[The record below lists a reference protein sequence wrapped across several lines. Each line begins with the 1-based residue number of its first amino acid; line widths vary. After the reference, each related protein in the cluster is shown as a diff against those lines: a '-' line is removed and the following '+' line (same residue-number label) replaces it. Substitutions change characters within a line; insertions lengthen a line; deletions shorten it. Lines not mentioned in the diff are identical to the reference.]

1 MSGTW
6 MSALESSVLPSHTPG
21 AERKKC
27 GEADMSAH
35 SPTPFRGMGSR
46 TFRVTLLV
54 YICEALS
61 QSRSSSQVNA
71 ESTGRLALSEIAE
84 PQWRG
89 WTACRTPQLTCKH
102 RRERITTLRGSNYGS
117 GDEHPKNLL
126 NHTVRCGRTHL
137 WGVDVLRWCV
147 MRLRTESGSHSRAAA
162 DVLLGMKY
170 RAQNERCRSH
180 LSISFLSSRC
190 SHRCDCTRRP
200 RD

>member
-1 MSGTW
+1 MSV
-6 MSALESSVLPSHTPG
+6 LESSVLPSHTTG

-61 QSRSSSQVNA
+61 QSRVSSQVNA

-89 WTACRTPQLTCKH
+89 WTACRTPKLTCKY
-102 RRERITTLRGSNYGS
+102 RRERIRLYEALTTARGMNIRRIFSTTRSDVVVLTCGVSMCS
-117 GDEHPKNLL
+117 GGASCAYARN
-126 NHTVRCGRTHL
+126 
-137 WGVDVLRWCV
+137 
-147 MRLRTESGSHSRAAA
+147 RAPTP
-162 DVLLGMKY
+162 
-170 RAQNERCRSH
+170 ERQ
-180 LSISFLSSRC
+180 LTSFLV
-190 SHRCDCTRRP
+190 
-200 RD
+200 